1 VGMEAFAEV
10 IRRGDAC
17 DAIDFVRR
25 ALLAG

>member
-1 VGMEAFAEV
+1 MEAFAEV